1 METDLIKF
9 NNNITRVNDELSK
22 YEDDKGF
29 LFIMPTTSLLVS
41 CEYKEITKQEYEQMI
56 FSKIIP
62 KELELEEEMVK
73 RQKVKY
79 EITKDE
85 KDKNIIVDTN
95 VMIKKVWLV
104 KNTLNIVKAFN
115 NKDEAIELTKE
126 LNKKYL

>member
-9 NNNITRVNDELSK
+9 NNNITKVNDELSK

-62 KELELEEEMVK
+62 KELELEEETVK

-85 KDKNIIVDTN
+85 KDKNTIIDTN

-104 KNTLNIVKAFN
+104 KNTLNLVKAFN
-115 NKDEAIELTKE
+115 NKDEAIELAKE

>member
-9 NNNITRVNDELSK
+9 NENITKVNDELSK

-85 KDKNIIVDTN
+85 KDKNTIVDTN

>member
-9 NNNITRVNDELSK
+9 NNNITKVNDELSK

-29 LFIMPTTSLLVS
+29 LFIMPTSSLLVS
-41 CEYKEITKQEYEQMI
+41 CEYKEITKQEYEQMV

-73 RQKVKY
+73 RQKIKY

-85 KDKNIIVDTN
+85 KDKNTIVDTN

>member
-1 METDLIKF
+1 METDLIRF
-9 NNNITRVNDELSK
+9 NNNITKVNDELSK

-85 KDKNIIVDTN
+85 KDKNTIVDTN